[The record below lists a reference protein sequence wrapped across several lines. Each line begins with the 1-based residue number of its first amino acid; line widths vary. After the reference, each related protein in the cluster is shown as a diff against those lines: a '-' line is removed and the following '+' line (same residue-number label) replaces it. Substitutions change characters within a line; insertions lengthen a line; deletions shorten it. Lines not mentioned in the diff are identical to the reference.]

1 MPTSARR
8 RWSTWKVDRSDK
20 KAAPRP
26 RRTPAPIG
34 ASSPTSHSA
43 WACQA
48 RRPTTW
54 TSSARSS
61 PTSTPGLPTPYA
73 RRSSSPVSELL
84 IDVVRSLIIIFALLT
99 GMAYMTW
106 FERRAISRLQV
117 RIGPNRVGP
126 TGLLQPV
133 ADALKLFFKEDVRP
147 AMADRFLYPLAP
159 GISLVAALA
168 SFAVIPI
175 GADIVIAG
183 RQIDLIIQDMPVAL
197 LYLIGASSLGVYGVV
212 LGGWSSGSKYS
223 LLGALRGGA
232 QVVSYELVLGLAL
245 VGVVLVLGLALVG
258 VVLVSGTLSISEI
271 VFKQAQ
277 TVPYV
282 ILQPL
287 GFLLYF
293 TAAIAETNRAPFD
306 LPEAE
311 QELVAGYHT
320 EYSGFRFALYYIAE
334 YVNVITVSAIAATLF
349 FGGWV
354 GPFGVLNGPWW
365 LLAKMIVFAFVFV
378 WLRATLPRLRYDQL
392 MRLSWGVLL
401 PLGLFNVIVTG
412 VLVVATSGGR

>member
-1 MPTSARR
+1 M
-8 RWSTWKVDRSDK
+8 WSRC
-20 KAAPRP
+20 
-26 RRTPAPIG
+26 G
-34 ASSPTSHSA
+34 
-43 WACQA
+43 
-48 RRPTTW
+48 
-54 TSSARSS
+54 ARSRAN
-61 PTSTPGLPTPYA
+61 TPGWPRLCTR
-73 RRSSSPVSELL
+73 RRSSLVSELL
-84 IDVVRSLIIIFALLT
+84 INVIRSLIVIVALLT

-159 GISLVAALA
+159 GISLIAALA

-175 GADIVIAG
+175 GPPITIAG
-183 RQIDLIIQDMPVAL
+183 RQLDLIIQDMPVAL

-245 VGVVLVLGLALVG
+245 VGVVLV
-258 VVLVSGTLSISEI
+258 SGTLSVGEI
-271 VFKQAQ
+271 VLKQAQ
-277 TVPYV
+277 SVPYV
-282 ILQPL
+282 LLQPL

-320 EYSGFRFALYYIAE
+320 EYSGFRFGMYYIAE
-334 YVNVITVSAIAATLF
+334 YVNVLTVSAIAATLF
-349 FGGWV
+349 FGGLL
-354 GPFGVLNGPWW
+354 GPFNLLDGLWW
-365 LLAKMIVFAFVFV
+365 LLIQMTVFAFVFV

-392 MRLSWGVLL
+392 MRISWGFLMPVALL
-401 PLGLFNVIVTG
+401 N
-412 VLVVATSGGR
+412 VLVTAIL

>member
-1 MPTSARR
+1 MAE
-8 RWSTWKVDRSDK
+8 
-20 KAAPRP
+20 
-26 RRTPAPIG
+26 IG
-34 ASSPTSHSA
+34 
-43 WACQA
+43 
-48 RRPTTW
+48 
-54 TSSARSS
+54 
-61 PTSTPGLPTPYA
+61 
-73 RRSSSPVSELL
+73 
-84 IDVVRSLIIIFALLT
+84 IDVLRSLVIIVGLLT
-99 GMAYMTW
+99 AMAYMTW
-106 FERRAISRLQV
+106 FERRVISRLQV

-147 AMADRFLYPLAP
+147 AMADRWLYPLAP
-159 GISLVAALA
+159 GISLLAALA
-168 SFAVIPI
+168 AFAVIPV
-175 GADIVIAG
+175 GPNLAIAG
-183 RQIDLIIQDMPVAL
+183 RPVDLVIQDMPVAL

-245 VGVVLVLGLALVG
+245 VGVVLV
-258 VVLVSGTLSISEI
+258 SGTLSVGEI
-271 VFKQAQ
+271 VLKQAQ
-277 TVPYV
+277 SVPFV
-282 ILQPL
+282 LLQPL

-320 EYSGFRFALYYIAE
+320 EYSGFRFALYFIAE
-334 YVNVITVSAIAATLF
+334 YVNVLTVSAIAATLF

-354 GPFGVLNGPWW
+354 GPFNLLNGPWW
-365 LLAKMIVFAFVFV
+365 LLIKMTVFAFLFV

-392 MRLSWGVLL
+392 MRLSWGLLL
-401 PLGLFNVIVTG
+401 PLGLLNVLVTA
-412 VLVVATSGGR
+412 VLVVALAGGH

>member
-1 MPTSARR
+1 
-8 RWSTWKVDRSDK
+8 VFD
-20 KAAPRP
+20 
-26 RRTPAPIG
+26 
-34 ASSPTSHSA
+34 
-43 WACQA
+43 
-48 RRPTTW
+48 
-54 TSSARSS
+54 
-61 PTSTPGLPTPYA
+61 
-73 RRSSSPVSELL
+73 VV
-84 IDVVRSLIIIFALLT
+84 IDVIRSLVIALALLT

-106 FERRAISRLQV
+106 FERRAISRLQI

-126 TGLLQPV
+126 SGLLQPV
-133 ADALKLFFKEDVRP
+133 ADALKLFFKEDIRP
-147 AMADRFLYPLAP
+147 AMADPRLYPLAP

-168 SFAVIPI
+168 AFAVIPI
-175 GADIVIAG
+175 GPAINIGG
-183 RQIDLIIQDMPVAL
+183 RSVELIIQDMPVAL

-245 VGVVLVLGLALVG
+245 VGVVLV
-258 VVLVSGTLSISEI
+258 SGTLSIGEI
-271 VFKQAQ
+271 VAKQAQ
-277 TVPYV
+277 SVPFV

-320 EYSGFRFALYYIAE
+320 EYSGFRFGMYYIAE
-334 YVNVITVSAIAATLF
+334 YVNVLTVSAIAATLF
-349 FGGWV
+349 FGGFT
-354 GPFGVLNGPWW
+354 GPFNLLNGPWW
-365 LLAKMIVFAFVFV
+365 LLIKMIVFAFVFV

-392 MRLSWGVLL
+392 MRLSWGLLL
-401 PLGLFNVIVTG
+401 PLGLLN
-412 VLVVATSGGR
+412 VLVTALLVVLFSGGAHA

>member
-1 MPTSARR
+1 M
-8 RWSTWKVDRSDK
+8 SD
-20 KAAPRP
+20 
-26 RRTPAPIG
+26 
-34 ASSPTSHSA
+34 
-43 WACQA
+43 
-48 RRPTTW
+48 
-54 TSSARSS
+54 
-61 PTSTPGLPTPYA
+61 
-73 RRSSSPVSELL
+73 VL
-84 IDVVRSLIIIFALLT
+84 IDAVRSLVIIVGLLT

-147 AMADRFLYPLAP
+147 SMADPFLYPLAP
-159 GISLVAALA
+159 GISLLAALA
-168 SFAVIPI
+168 AFAVLPVGPPI
-175 GADIVIAG
+175 TIGG
-183 RQIDLIIQDMPVAL
+183 LQIDLIIQDMPVAL
-197 LYLIGASSLGVYGVV
+197 LYLIGA
-212 LGGWSSGSKYS
+212 WSSGSKYS

-245 VGVVLVLGLALVG
+245 VGVVLV
-258 VVLVSGTLSISEI
+258 SGTLSISEI
-271 VFKQAQ
+271 VTKQAQ

-282 ILQPL
+282 IVQPL

-334 YVNVITVSAIAATLF
+334 YVNVLTVSAIAATLF
-349 FGGWV
+349 FGGWT
-354 GPFGVLNGPWW
+354 GPFNQLNGPWW
-365 LLAKMIVFAFVFV
+365 LLIKMTVFAFVFV

-392 MRLSWGVLL
+392 MKLSWGLLL
-401 PLGLFNVIVTG
+401 PLGLLNVLVTA
-412 VLVVATSGGR
+412 VLVVLTSGGAHA